1 MIIGGPPCQ
10 GFSNKGKNL
19 GLKDPRNFLFLE
31 YIEIVKAIKPEIFI
45 IENVK
50 NLISCAKGYFLEEIK
65 ERLNAL
71 GYQLSYQILNA
82 KDYGVPQNRERAFIV
97 GASRFSFDF
106 NLLEPSQSVNVQD
119 AISDLAYLCS
129 NEGAFE
135 SDYLNPIQS
144 SYQALM
150 RKDSPKLYNH
160 QATNHSQA
168 ALEKLKLIN
177 KEQGKECLP
186 KNLHGKQQF
195 KSTWGRLNWNKISPT
210 IDTRFD
216 TPSNGTNSHPELHRS
231 ITPREAARI
240 QSFSDNYIFYGNKTS
255 VCKQIGN
262 AVPPLLALALG
273 KAILKKL
280 KKMIQIYHANAF
292 EIIKDFYQ
300 QDLKVD
306 AIITDPPY
314 NISVKNNFSTLK
326 SAKRQGID
334 FGEWDKNFRLLEWI
348 KRYAPLVNPNGCM
361 VIFCSYRF
369 ISYIADFLEENGF
382 IVKDFIQWVKTN
394 PMPRNLNRRYVQDT
408 EFALWAV
415 KKKAKWVF
423 NKPKNEK
430 YLRPLI
436 LKSPVVGGIERV
448 KHPTQ
453 KSLTLMEKIISIHTN
468 PNDIVLDPFMGS
480 GTTGL
485 ACKRLERNFI
495 GIESEKEYFQ
505 IAKKRL
511 NLL

>member
-1 MIIGGPPCQ
+1 
-10 GFSNKGKNL
+10 
-19 GLKDPRNFLFLE
+19 
-31 YIEIVKAIKPEIFI
+31 
-45 IENVK
+45 
-50 NLISCAKGYFLEEIK
+50 
-65 ERLNAL
+65 
-71 GYQLSYQILNA
+71 
-82 KDYGVPQNRERAFIV
+82 
-97 GASRFSFDF
+97 
-106 NLLEPSQSVNVQD
+106 
-119 AISDLAYLCS
+119 
-129 NEGAFE
+129 
-135 SDYLNPIQS
+135 
-144 SYQALM
+144 
-150 RKDSPKLYNH
+150 
-160 QATNHSQA
+160 
-168 ALEKLKLIN
+168 
-177 KEQGKECLP
+177 
-186 KNLHGKQQF
+186 
-195 KSTWGRLNWNKISPT
+195 
-210 IDTRFD
+210 
-216 TPSNGTNSHPELHRS
+216 
-231 ITPREAARI
+231 
-240 QSFSDNYIFYGNKTS
+240 
-255 VCKQIGN
+255 
-262 AVPPLLALALG
+262 
-273 KAILKKL
+273 
-280 KKMIQIYHANAF
+280 MIQIYHANAF

-300 QDLKVD
+300 QNLKVD

-334 FGEWDKNFRLLEWI
+334 FGEWDKNFKLLEWI

-361 VIFCSYRF
+361 VIFCSYRS

-382 IVKDFIQWVKTN
+382 VVKDFIQWVKNN
-394 PMPRNLNRRYVQDT
+394 PMPRNINRRYVQDT

-436 LKSPVVGGIERV
+436 LKSPVVGGLEKV

-453 KSLTLMEKIISIHTN
+453 KSLALMEKIISIHTN

-485 ACKRLERNFI
+485 ACKNLERNFI

>member
-1 MIIGGPPCQ
+1 
-10 GFSNKGKNL
+10 
-19 GLKDPRNFLFLE
+19 
-31 YIEIVKAIKPEIFI
+31 
-45 IENVK
+45 
-50 NLISCAKGYFLEEIK
+50 
-65 ERLNAL
+65 
-71 GYQLSYQILNA
+71 
-82 KDYGVPQNRERAFIV
+82 
-97 GASRFSFDF
+97 
-106 NLLEPSQSVNVQD
+106 
-119 AISDLAYLCS
+119 
-129 NEGAFE
+129 
-135 SDYLNPIQS
+135 
-144 SYQALM
+144 
-150 RKDSPKLYNH
+150 
-160 QATNHSQA
+160 
-168 ALEKLKLIN
+168 
-177 KEQGKECLP
+177 
-186 KNLHGKQQF
+186 
-195 KSTWGRLNWNKISPT
+195 
-210 IDTRFD
+210 
-216 TPSNGTNSHPELHRS
+216 
-231 ITPREAARI
+231 
-240 QSFSDNYIFYGNKTS
+240 
-255 VCKQIGN
+255 
-262 AVPPLLALALG
+262 
-273 KAILKKL
+273 
-280 KKMIQIYHANAF
+280 MIQIYHANAF

-334 FGEWDKNFRLLEWI
+334 FGEWDKNFKLLEWI

-369 ISYIADFLEENGF
+369 IIYIADFLEENGF
-382 IVKDFIQWVKTN
+382 AIKDFIQWVKNN
-394 PMPRNLNRRYVQDT
+394 PMPRNVNRRYVQDT

-436 LKSPVVGGIERV
+436 LKSPVVSGLEKV

-453 KSLTLMEKIISIHTN
+453 KSLALMEKIISIHTN

-485 ACKRLERNFI
+485 ACKNLERNFI

-511 NLL
+511 NLF

>member
-1 MIIGGPPCQ
+1 
-10 GFSNKGKNL
+10 
-19 GLKDPRNFLFLE
+19 
-31 YIEIVKAIKPEIFI
+31 
-45 IENVK
+45 
-50 NLISCAKGYFLEEIK
+50 
-65 ERLNAL
+65 
-71 GYQLSYQILNA
+71 
-82 KDYGVPQNRERAFIV
+82 
-97 GASRFSFDF
+97 
-106 NLLEPSQSVNVQD
+106 
-119 AISDLAYLCS
+119 
-129 NEGAFE
+129 
-135 SDYLNPIQS
+135 
-144 SYQALM
+144 
-150 RKDSPKLYNH
+150 
-160 QATNHSQA
+160 
-168 ALEKLKLIN
+168 
-177 KEQGKECLP
+177 
-186 KNLHGKQQF
+186 
-195 KSTWGRLNWNKISPT
+195 
-210 IDTRFD
+210 
-216 TPSNGTNSHPELHRS
+216 
-231 ITPREAARI
+231 
-240 QSFSDNYIFYGNKTS
+240 
-255 VCKQIGN
+255 
-262 AVPPLLALALG
+262 
-273 KAILKKL
+273 
-280 KKMIQIYHANAF
+280 MIQIYHANAF

-348 KRYAPLVNPNGCM
+348 KRYAPLVNPNSCM

-382 IVKDFIQWVKTN
+382 VVKDFIQWVKNN
-394 PMPRNLNRRYVQDT
+394 PMPRNINRRYVQDT

-423 NKPKNEK
+423 NKPENEK

-436 LKSPVVGGIERV
+436 LKSPVVSGLERV

-453 KSLTLMEKIISIHTN
+453 KSLALMEKIISIHTN

-505 IAKKRL
+505 TAQKRL
-511 NLL
+511 NLF

>member
-1 MIIGGPPCQ
+1 
-10 GFSNKGKNL
+10 
-19 GLKDPRNFLFLE
+19 
-31 YIEIVKAIKPEIFI
+31 
-45 IENVK
+45 
-50 NLISCAKGYFLEEIK
+50 
-65 ERLNAL
+65 
-71 GYQLSYQILNA
+71 
-82 KDYGVPQNRERAFIV
+82 
-97 GASRFSFDF
+97 
-106 NLLEPSQSVNVQD
+106 
-119 AISDLAYLCS
+119 
-129 NEGAFE
+129 
-135 SDYLNPIQS
+135 
-144 SYQALM
+144 
-150 RKDSPKLYNH
+150 
-160 QATNHSQA
+160 
-168 ALEKLKLIN
+168 
-177 KEQGKECLP
+177 
-186 KNLHGKQQF
+186 
-195 KSTWGRLNWNKISPT
+195 
-210 IDTRFD
+210 
-216 TPSNGTNSHPELHRS
+216 
-231 ITPREAARI
+231 
-240 QSFSDNYIFYGNKTS
+240 
-255 VCKQIGN
+255 
-262 AVPPLLALALG
+262 
-273 KAILKKL
+273 
-280 KKMIQIYHANAF
+280 MIQIHHANAF

-348 KRYAPLVNPNGCM
+348 KRYAPLVNPNGYM

-382 IVKDFIQWVKTN
+382 VVKDFIQWVKNN
-394 PMPRNLNRRYVQDT
+394 PMPRNINRRYVQDT

-436 LKSPVVGGIERV
+436 LKSPVVSGLEKV

-453 KSLTLMEKIISIHTN
+453 KSLALMEKIISIHTN
-468 PNDIVLDPFMGS
+468 HNDIVLDPFMGS

-495 GIESEKEYFQ
+495 GIELEKEYFQ

>member
-1 MIIGGPPCQ
+1 
-10 GFSNKGKNL
+10 
-19 GLKDPRNFLFLE
+19 
-31 YIEIVKAIKPEIFI
+31 
-45 IENVK
+45 
-50 NLISCAKGYFLEEIK
+50 
-65 ERLNAL
+65 
-71 GYQLSYQILNA
+71 
-82 KDYGVPQNRERAFIV
+82 
-97 GASRFSFDF
+97 
-106 NLLEPSQSVNVQD
+106 
-119 AISDLAYLCS
+119 
-129 NEGAFE
+129 
-135 SDYLNPIQS
+135 
-144 SYQALM
+144 
-150 RKDSPKLYNH
+150 
-160 QATNHSQA
+160 
-168 ALEKLKLIN
+168 
-177 KEQGKECLP
+177 
-186 KNLHGKQQF
+186 
-195 KSTWGRLNWNKISPT
+195 
-210 IDTRFD
+210 
-216 TPSNGTNSHPELHRS
+216 
-231 ITPREAARI
+231 
-240 QSFSDNYIFYGNKTS
+240 
-255 VCKQIGN
+255 
-262 AVPPLLALALG
+262 
-273 KAILKKL
+273 
-280 KKMIQIYHANAF
+280 MIQIYHANAF

-348 KRYAPLVNPNGCM
+348 KCYAPLVNPNGCM

-369 ISYIADFLEENGF
+369 ISHIADFLEENGF
-382 IVKDFIQWVKTN
+382 MVKDFIQWVKNN
-394 PMPRNLNRRYVQDT
+394 PMPRNINRRYVQDT

-436 LKSPVVGGIERV
+436 LKSPVVSGLERV

-453 KSLTLMEKIISIHTN
+453 KSLALMEKIISIHTN

>member
-1 MIIGGPPCQ
+1 
-10 GFSNKGKNL
+10 
-19 GLKDPRNFLFLE
+19 
-31 YIEIVKAIKPEIFI
+31 
-45 IENVK
+45 
-50 NLISCAKGYFLEEIK
+50 
-65 ERLNAL
+65 
-71 GYQLSYQILNA
+71 
-82 KDYGVPQNRERAFIV
+82 
-97 GASRFSFDF
+97 
-106 NLLEPSQSVNVQD
+106 
-119 AISDLAYLCS
+119 
-129 NEGAFE
+129 
-135 SDYLNPIQS
+135 
-144 SYQALM
+144 
-150 RKDSPKLYNH
+150 
-160 QATNHSQA
+160 
-168 ALEKLKLIN
+168 
-177 KEQGKECLP
+177 
-186 KNLHGKQQF
+186 
-195 KSTWGRLNWNKISPT
+195 
-210 IDTRFD
+210 
-216 TPSNGTNSHPELHRS
+216 
-231 ITPREAARI
+231 
-240 QSFSDNYIFYGNKTS
+240 
-255 VCKQIGN
+255 
-262 AVPPLLALALG
+262 
-273 KAILKKL
+273 
-280 KKMIQIYHANAF
+280 MIQIYHANAF

-300 QDLKVD
+300 QNLKVD

-348 KRYAPLVNPNGCM
+348 KCYAPLVNPNGYM

-382 IVKDFIQWVKTN
+382 VIKDFIQWVKNN
-394 PMPRNLNRRYVQDT
+394 PMPRNINRRYVQDT

-436 LKSPVVGGIERV
+436 LKSPVVSGLEKI

-453 KSLTLMEKIISIHTN
+453 KSLALMEKIISIHTN

-511 NLL
+511 NLF